1 MKCSRCGSENSVKNG
16 FVNGCQRYKCKRCGC
31 QFTRPD
37 KRKNHLK
44 ERQLVALLYASGL
57 SMNKIASIVG
67 VSVQSVSRWL
77 HSVYNN
83 KNIDLPNVSPFKQI
97 RYADILSYLAGLNE
111 KELKRECIV
120 LFSSL
125 DSGCEISLLISKQ
138 KTEQQKGRP

>member
-1 MKCSRCGSENSVKNG
+1 MPHPFRLRKHLIFPADKTDFYPIETALTQQPPKSAASFPIPLRLSFLYTKN
-16 FVNGCQRYKCKRCGC
+16 
-31 QFTRPD
+31 
-37 KRKNHLK
+37 
-44 ERQLVALLYASGL
+44 
-57 SMNKIASIVG
+57 IASIVG